1 MRDDIREALN
11 HAWGSLATATD
22 DTRATIQQW
31 IDQLLDMD
39 RL

>member
-1 MRDDIREALN
+1 MNNDIREALN
-11 HAWGSLATATD
+11 HAWGSLAGATGEA
-22 DTRATIQQW
+22 RVAIQRW